1 MREIYSNI
9 SIIGGGL
16 IGSLAALS
24 SSNLGYSVSL
34 VDKNSFKKAN
44 NTERDMRT
52 VAISEGSKQFLD
64 KINVWKEISKFS
76 EPIKK
81 IKIIDRSLSNL
92 IDFNNFRRG
101 SNLGYIVKNQKLLEI
116 ILNQLKKR
124 KNINIFDNTK
134 ILGVENSNEKST
146 IISDK
151 YKIFSNLNIAADGK
165 NSFVRN
171 FLKTKSFIKKY
182 SKNAMVCTFSHSK
195 SHNNTAYEFF
205 YNEGPLAI
213 LPMQKEKDRNL
224 SSIVW
229 TSDVDYLNK
238 IFNFK
243 EKNLLPILE
252 KMTMNSVGEITKVYN
267 KQLFPLSAH
276 INSKFYE
283 KRTIYIGDSAHSVHP
298 IAGQGW
304 NLGVKDIES
313 LCNILSKYKSLGI
326 EPGSNF
332 FCKEYH
338 NDTFY
343 KAYRLYQITD
353 KLDFIFKTNNLPLYF
368 GRVAGSKL
376 IQNSSKIKNIISD
389 FAMGF

>member
-146 IISDK
+146 IISNK